1 MNIPMGCIFA
11 PSSYSLALDPSLQ
24 SHFRCK
30 MLLSETFEQ
39 QPNVIKEKI
48 VFNQHTLW
56 MCDTGD
62 LLWRRVSCSAEGASV
77 KLFFLDFHMP
87 PQSTNQ
93 VYQLYPPS
101 GPGYK
106 QDSSQQLLQT
116 YLVPA
121 ACWKTRSIE
130 VTSWS
135 LQKTNI
141 HGRMKIQKSHLTSV
155 CKVDKWKKK
164 HIK

>member
-1 MNIPMGCIFA
+1 MAMNIPMGCIFA

-62 LLWRRVSCSAEGASV
+62 LL
-77 KLFFLDFHMP
+77 
-87 PQSTNQ
+87 
-93 VYQLYPPS
+93 
-101 GPGYK
+101 
-106 QDSSQQLLQT
+106 
-116 YLVPA
+116 
-121 ACWKTRSIE
+121 
-130 VTSWS
+130 
-135 LQKTNI
+135 
-141 HGRMKIQKSHLTSV
+141 
-155 CKVDKWKKK
+155 
-164 HIK
+164 